1 MSQFMRAV
9 SGFLSSCQLL
19 MLLLAGV
26 FWLAGHSL
34 SWWIILW
41 PVEVMVAIGVVFWV
55 IVFGLVRLAGRLFG

>member
-1 MSQFMRAV
+1 
-9 SGFLSSCQLL
+9 